1 MNIKD
6 IKKHFPIFEQKINGK
21 SLVYLDSA
29 NSSQKPK
36 KVIDSLNKF
45 YSEDFANVGRGIY
58 TLAANAS
65 EQYENTRLA
74 LKKFINASDESEIIF
89 TKNSTESLN
98 LVASCYGSKF
108 INEGDEIIST
118 ELEHHANFVPWHFLR
133 KKKGAVIK
141 FLEIDDKG
149 NLKIEDLE
157 KLITKKTKIISLTHM
172 SNVTGTIVDI
182 KKVVE
187 IAKIHNIPV
196 CVDGTQGAAH
206 LDLNLKDID
215 CDFYAFSGHKMYGPT
230 GVGILNIKYKWLE
243 AFEPFIG
250 GGGMIDN
257 VSKENINYAKGA
269 WKFEAGTMPTAEI
282 IALNESINFINS
294 IGKQEIIKHENQLT
308 KKALKDLKNIKE
320 VSVVGDPNT
329 RGGVFSFNL
338 KDIHSHDVS
347 TIFDSEGIA
356 VRGGHHC
363 CQILHD
369 KLNLN
374 SSVRV
379 SFGVYNDEKD
389 IDVLLKGIGKC
400 QSVFKK

>member
-36 KVIDSLNKF
+36 KVIDCLNKF

-206 LDLNLKDID
+206 LDVNLKDID

-257 VSKENINYAKGA
+257 VSKEDINYAKGA

>member
-133 KKKGAVIK
+133 KKKGAIIK

-206 LDLNLKDID
+206 LDVNLKDID

-257 VSKENINYAKGA
+257 VSKEDINYAKGA

>member
-206 LDLNLKDID
+206 LDVNLKDID

-257 VSKENINYAKGA
+257 VSKEDINYAKGA

-308 KKALKDLKNIKE
+308 RKALKDLKNLKE

>member
-6 IKKHFPIFEQKINGK
+6 IKKHFPIFEKKINGK

-74 LKKFINASDESEIIF
+74 LKKFINASNESEIIF

-206 LDLNLKDID
+206 LDVNLKDID

-257 VSKENINYAKGA
+257 VSKEVINYAKGA

-282 IALNESINFINS
+282 IALNESIKFINS

-308 KKALKDLKNIKE
+308 RKALKDLKNLKE

>member
-206 LDLNLKDID
+206 LDVNLKDID

>member
-206 LDLNLKDID
+206 LDVNLKDID

-257 VSKENINYAKGA
+257 VSKEDINYAKGA

-329 RGGVFSFNL
+329 RGGVFAFNL

>member
-65 EQYENTRLA
+65 EQYENTRSA
-74 LKKFINASDESEIIF
+74 LKKFIKASDESEIIF

-206 LDLNLKDID
+206 LDINLKDID

-257 VSKENINYAKGA
+257 VSKEDINYAKGA

-282 IALNESINFINS
+282 IALNESIKFINS

-308 KKALKDLKNIKE
+308 KKALHDLKNIKG
-320 VSVVGDPNT
+320 VSLVGDPNT

-389 IDVLLKGIGKC
+389 IDVLLNGIIKC

>member
-133 KKKGAVIK
+133 KKKGAIIK

-206 LDLNLKDID
+206 LDINLKDID

-257 VSKENINYAKGA
+257 VSKEDINYAKGA

-320 VSVVGDPNT
+320 VSVVGDPKT

>member
-133 KKKGAVIK
+133 KKKGAIIK

-206 LDLNLKDID
+206 LDVNLKDID

>member
-133 KKKGAVIK
+133 KKKGAIIK
-141 FLEIDDKG
+141 FLEIDDRG

-206 LDLNLKDID
+206 LDVNLKDID

-257 VSKENINYAKGA
+257 VSKEDINYAKGA

>member
-74 LKKFINASDESEIIF
+74 LKKFINASNESEIIF

-206 LDLNLKDID
+206 LDVNLKDID

-257 VSKENINYAKGA
+257 VSKEDINYAKGA

>member
-133 KKKGAVIK
+133 KKKGAIIK

-206 LDLNLKDID
+206 LDVNLKDID

-257 VSKENINYAKGA
+257 VSKEDINYAKGA

-282 IALNESINFINS
+282 IALNESIKFINS

>member
-21 SLVYLDSA
+21 ALVYLDSA

-206 LDLNLKDID
+206 LDVNLKDID

-257 VSKENINYAKGA
+257 VSKEDINYAKGA

-320 VSVVGDPNT
+320 VSVVGDPKT

>member
-206 LDLNLKDID
+206 LDVNLKDID

-257 VSKENINYAKGA
+257 VSKEDINYAKGA

>member
-29 NSSQKPK
+29 NSSQKPI
-36 KVIDSLNKF
+36 KVIESLNKF

-206 LDLNLKDID
+206 LDVNLKDID

-320 VSVVGDPNT
+320 VNVVGDPNT

>member
-36 KVIDSLNKF
+36 KVIDALNKF

-206 LDLNLKDID
+206 LDVNLKDID

-257 VSKENINYAKGA
+257 VSKEDINYAKGA

-320 VSVVGDPNT
+320 VSVVGDPKT

>member
-74 LKKFINASDESEIIF
+74 LKQFINASDESEIIF

-206 LDLNLKDID
+206 LDVNLKDID

-257 VSKENINYAKGA
+257 VSKEDINYAKGA

-308 KKALKDLKNIKE
+308 KKALKDLKSIKE

>member
-29 NSSQKPK
+29 NSSQKPI
-36 KVIDSLNKF
+36 KVIESLNKF

-133 KKKGAVIK
+133 KKKGAIIK
-141 FLEIDDKG
+141 FLEIDDRG

-206 LDLNLKDID
+206 LDVNLKDID

-257 VSKENINYAKGA
+257 VSKEDINYAKGA

>member
-21 SLVYLDSA
+21 ALVYLDSA

-206 LDLNLKDID
+206 LDVNLKDID

-257 VSKENINYAKGA
+257 VSKEDINYAKGA

>member
-29 NSSQKPK
+29 NSSQKPI
-36 KVIDSLNKF
+36 KVIESLNKF

-320 VSVVGDPNT
+320 VSVVGDPKT

>member
-206 LDLNLKDID
+206 LDVNLKDID

-257 VSKENINYAKGA
+257 VSKEDINYAKGA

-320 VSVVGDPNT
+320 GSVVGDPNT

>member
-21 SLVYLDSA
+21 ALVYLDSA

-74 LKKFINASDESEIIF
+74 LKKFINASNESEIIF

-206 LDLNLKDID
+206 LDVNLKDID

>member
-206 LDLNLKDID
+206 LDINLKDID

-257 VSKENINYAKGA
+257 VSKEDINYAKGA

>member
-29 NSSQKPK
+29 NTSQKPK
-36 KVIDSLNKF
+36 KVIESLNKL
-45 YSEDFANVGRGIY
+45 YSEDVANVGRGIY

-206 LDLNLKDID
+206 LDVNLKDID

-257 VSKENINYAKGA
+257 VSKEDINYAKGA

-320 VSVVGDPNT
+320 VSVVGDRKT

>member
-1 MNIKD
+1 MNIKN

-74 LKKFINASDESEIIF
+74 LKKFINASNESEIIF

-206 LDLNLKDID
+206 LDVNLKDID

-257 VSKENINYAKGA
+257 VSKEDINYAKGA

-320 VSVVGDPNT
+320 VSVVGDPTT

>member
-29 NSSQKPK
+29 NSSQKPI
-36 KVIDSLNKF
+36 KVIESLNKF

-133 KKKGAVIK
+133 KKKGAIIK

-206 LDLNLKDID
+206 LDVNLKDID

-257 VSKENINYAKGA
+257 VSKEDINYAKGA

>member
-206 LDLNLKDID
+206 LDINLKDID

-257 VSKENINYAKGA
+257 VSKEDINYAKGA

-329 RGGVFSFNL
+329 RGGVFAFNL